1 MDKSWEGVSGVGP
14 GPGTPTQGLRET
26 QGCQDPPGI
35 KPVSVHWKCVCFTS
49 GPPGK
54 SLLSACLTKG
64 GYRISGD
71 LPRDVPAES
80 PGWGPGETDSW
91 TAFSEGG
98 HRLDGS
104 EALSSLGTLY
114 GFGRGHFL
122 ECPEDSCVWGRMACG
137 PTLGTQTVPPSPI
150 RSVKKRQL
158 NTQTQLYQV
167 AGPRPSVHFRLEIS
181 RPSGKHQVFHVT
193 LNISTTLS
201 AGHEMPSVPWRCS
214 PPCSWLFTHF

>member
-1 MDKSWEGVSGVGP
+1 MYAS
-14 GPGTPTQGLRET
+14 
-26 QGCQDPPGI
+26 PPEL
-35 KPVSVHWKCVCFTS
+35 
-49 GPPGK
+49 PGK
-54 SLLSACLTKG
+54 SLLSVCLTKG

-80 PGWGPGETDSW
+80 PGWGPGGTDSW
-91 TAFSEGG
+91 TAFSEDG
-98 HRLDGS
+98 RKLDGS
-104 EALSSLGTLY
+104 EASSLLGTLC

-137 PTLGTQTVPPSPI
+137 PTLSTGTVPPSPS
-150 RSVKKRQL
+150 RSVKKGQL

-167 AGPRPSVHFRLEIS
+167 VGLRPSMHFRLKIS

-193 LNISTTLS
+193 LKISITLS
-201 AGHEMPSVPWRCS
+201 AGHEMPSAPWCSS

>member
-80 PGWGPGETDSW
+80 PGWGPGGTDSW

-181 RPSGKHQVFHVT
+181 RPSGKHVT